1 MPYFQ
6 LSFLGL
12 IPSVLIGDMLLLND
26 FQPSSEIIM
35 RSKQI
40 FLPDCPDAYNPSLL
54 QIDDKFLLIFR
65 YTPNQAIDWISCI
78 GAVWLDDQFD
88 PVSKPQLLTTRCS
101 YSRTESQ
108 SEDPR
113 VFFYR
118 GRIFIIFNDNIN
130 IVNPSVIERRD
141 MYIVELFM
149 LGERFSLSSSLKL
162 VHQEKYNTQWW
173 QKNWA
178 PFEWND
184 KLFFIYSIRPHRII
198 SPNLMDGQCYFSYE
212 TTADIRWNWGE
223 LRGSSPP
230 LDLGD
235 GEYLSF
241 FHSAIGALS
250 DVSLGVERW
259 HYFMGAYTFSSEPP
273 FQVTKIIPFPLIAPG
288 FYTVSDSFKRVIFP
302 GGCIMSDAH
311 IYVTYGKDDR
321 EMWVATLDKKALL
334 ENLKPVNP

>member
-6 LSFLGL
+6 LIFLGL

-178 PFEWND
+178 PF
-184 KLFFIYSIRPHRII
+184 IYQ
-198 SPNLMDGQCYFSYE
+198 N
-212 TTADIRWNWGE
+212 
-223 LRGSSPP
+223 
-230 LDLGD
+230 
-235 GEYLSF
+235 
-241 FHSAIGALS
+241 
-250 DVSLGVERW
+250 
-259 HYFMGAYTFSSEPP
+259 
-273 FQVTKIIPFPLIAPG
+273 
-288 FYTVSDSFKRVIFP
+288 
-302 GGCIMSDAH
+302 
-311 IYVTYGKDDR
+311 
-321 EMWVATLDKKALL
+321 
-334 ENLKPVNP
+334 ENLR